1 MNNKNLNRIYFISIS
16 IAIFLLD
23 QLSKYFISNNFQF
36 FSKIDLIL
44 FRIQIVR
51 NYGAAFNIFSG
62 NRFLLSLVSISFSF
76 ILLFLLL
83 KKSIK
88 YIEFFSYSFI
98 LGGALG
104 NGIDRIIKGYVVD
117 FIDLKFINFPVF
129 NIADISINIGF
140 ILILY
145 NIVRKQKET

>member
-1 MNNKNLNRIYFISIS
+1 MNNKNLNRIYFITIS

-36 FSKIDLIL
+36 FNKIDLIL

-76 ILLFLLL
+76 ILLYLLL
-83 KKSIK
+83 KSP
-88 YIEFFSYSFI
+88 
-98 LGGALG
+98 L
-104 NGIDRIIKGYVVD
+104 
-117 FIDLKFINFPVF
+117 
-129 NIADISINIGF
+129 NI
-140 ILILY
+140 
-145 NIVRKQKET
+145 